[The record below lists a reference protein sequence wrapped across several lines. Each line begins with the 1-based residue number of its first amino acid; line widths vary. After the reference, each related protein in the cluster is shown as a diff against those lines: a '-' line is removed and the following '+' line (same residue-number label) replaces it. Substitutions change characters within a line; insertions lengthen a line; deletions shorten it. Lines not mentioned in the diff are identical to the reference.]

1 MHTLRCLAV
10 ATTATGLLTGLPLSN
25 ALACDNDRFPCPIVS
40 DAPETT
46 EAPAKSEPAAAARKK
61 ATKPRRVR
69 MSVRRISATRHGRR
83 PNEKQHVLPLVPR
96 RSSRR
101 CRSRRRIPAPV
112 AAPVVQAPAPVE
124 RNDNPA
130 PAWSAQP
137 SVAPATT
144 NVDGAQIAGPAEATA
159 PALASPVATVDP
171 NEVNE
176 LDLVVGPTPA
186 PGPAELSW
194 IKYLL
199 ASLGAALAAAST
211 VRFLFV

>member
-61 ATKPRRVR
+61 ATQAAPRQDERATHQGDKARPKTEREAARAPARAKAVKPEVQEQ
-69 MSVRRISATRHGRR
+69 ATD
-83 PNEKQHVLPLVPR
+83 
-96 RSSRR
+96 
-101 CRSRRRIPAPV
+101 PAPV

-186 PGPAELSW
+186 PGPAESSW